1 MSEGPAHGAALIAWL
16 QRRAEAAPPSLRP
29 RLAESVRAV
38 ADAGGGSL
46 VELSSRAGERLLA
59 RLLADG
65 CRSRSAA
72 PDLLAADAMVTY
84 AFEAAAEDES
94 MSAAAIGAS
103 AALAMTR
110 IAALGR
116 TA

>member
-1 MSEGPAHGAALIAWL
+1 MSEGSAHGAALIAWL
-16 QRRAEAAPPSLRP
+16 ERRAQAAPPSLRP

-38 ADAGGGSL
+38 ADVGDGSL
-46 VELSSRAGERLLA
+46 AELSSRAGERLLA
-59 RLLADG
+59 RVLVQDCAA
-65 CRSRSAA
+65 RSAA
-72 PDLLAADAMVTY
+72 PDLLAADALVTY

-94 MSAAAIGAS
+94 MSARAIGTS
-103 AALAMTR
+103 AEQAMTR